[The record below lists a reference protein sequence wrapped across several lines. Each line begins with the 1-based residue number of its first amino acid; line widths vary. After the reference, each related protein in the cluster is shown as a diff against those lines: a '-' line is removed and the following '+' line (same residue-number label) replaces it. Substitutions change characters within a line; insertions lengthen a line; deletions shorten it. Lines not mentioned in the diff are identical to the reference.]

1 MSPEDLSSRTLR
13 FVNVAHALDHFVL
26 LIYPTAVIAIA
37 SQTGLGYGELIGLAT
52 GAFVAFGLCSLPMG
66 SLADRFGRRNMLA
79 VFFFAYG
86 LSCLGV
92 ASATSPTAF
101 AVCLCVLGLASAI
114 YHPVG
119 SSMLVTHA
127 RRLGRDLGING
138 VWGNFGAASASGATA
153 LLATTL
159 GWQAAFVVP
168 GLVCLACGAAF
179 VAMVPG
185 DGDGEAHKAG
195 AAGVIPVTR
204 PMALLAMF
212 GVAIF
217 AGGITFNVT
226 TISLPKVIDEG
237 VGQALSLT
245 SIGSIATAVFV
256 FGAMTQLLMGRL
268 VDRFGLPSLFLGL
281 SVLQPVGLG
290 IAAATT
296 GPLLLL
302 GLVLAIAA
310 IYGQV
315 VINDAMIARYVPA
328 HQRAKAYSLRYFVG
342 FTASGFVVPVI
353 ALLHDRGGFPLV
365 LGMAAAFGALI
376 WVAAFGFYR
385 LVRGDARPVLAAA
398 E

>member
-92 ASATSPTAF
+92 ASATSTTAF
-101 AVCLCVLGLASAI
+101 AVWLCVLGLASAI

-159 GWQAAFVVP
+159 GWQAAF
-168 GLVCLACGAAF
+168 
-179 VAMVPG
+179 
-185 DGDGEAHKAG
+185 
-195 AAGVIPVTR
+195 
-204 PMALLAMF
+204 
-212 GVAIF
+212 
-217 AGGITFNVT
+217 
-226 TISLPKVIDEG
+226 
-237 VGQALSLT
+237 
-245 SIGSIATAVFV
+245 
-256 FGAMTQLLMGRL
+256 
-268 VDRFGLPSLFLGL
+268 
-281 SVLQPVGLG
+281 
-290 IAAATT
+290 
-296 GPLLLL
+296 
-302 GLVLAIAA
+302 
-310 IYGQV
+310 
-315 VINDAMIARYVPA
+315 
-328 HQRAKAYSLRYFVG
+328 
-342 FTASGFVVPVI
+342 
-353 ALLHDRGGFPLV
+353 
-365 LGMAAAFGALI
+365 
-376 WVAAFGFYR
+376 
-385 LVRGDARPVLAAA
+385 
-398 E
+398 

>member
-1 MSPEDLSSRTLR
+1 
-13 FVNVAHALDHFVL
+13 
-26 LIYPTAVIAIA
+26 
-37 SQTGLGYGELIGLAT
+37 
-52 GAFVAFGLCSLPMG
+52 
-66 SLADRFGRRNMLA
+66 
-79 VFFFAYG
+79 
-86 LSCLGV
+86 
-92 ASATSPTAF
+92 
-101 AVCLCVLGLASAI
+101 
-114 YHPVG
+114 
-119 SSMLVTHA
+119 A
-127 RRLGRDLGING
+127 R
-138 VWGNFGAASASGATA
+138 
-153 LLATTL
+153 
-159 GWQAAFVVP
+159 
-168 GLVCLACGAAF
+168 
-179 VAMVPG
+179 
-185 DGDGEAHKAG
+185 KAG